1 MLSMVMDG
9 YHSYVKSRM
18 VIECCPWLW
27 IVIDCYTWLWTVI
40 IGYV

>member
-1 MLSMVMDG
+1 MVMDG
-9 YHSYVKSRM
+9 YHSYVKLRM

-27 IVIDCYTWLWTVI
+27 IVIDCYTWLWMVI